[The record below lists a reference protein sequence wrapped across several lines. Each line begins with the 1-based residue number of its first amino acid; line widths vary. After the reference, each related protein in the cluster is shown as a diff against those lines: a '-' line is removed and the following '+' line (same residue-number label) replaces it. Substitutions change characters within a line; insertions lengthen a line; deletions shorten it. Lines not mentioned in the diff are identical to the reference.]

1 MHTLTLNFRMHS
13 TSGDGGTSL
22 NLLRIIIM
30 NKINFKM
37 YGNLVSEK
45 DATGEIARIY
55 NELRETVGNIMP
67 HLQLHAT
74 YAIEDME
81 CFMNPM
87 KLTRNH
93 PDVPLIWFAL
103 MRLYIAKKENFPYCI
118 SLNKNMLYKF
128 NISDK
133 QIEEYTNNIDTAP
146 LNFREILL
154 LKKALKSIYDSHNF
168 NKNDFDELR
177 KEGYTDKTI
186 YQIITYSTG
195 FIGIAKRLNTY
206 LVKEN

>member
-1 MHTLTLNFRMHS
+1 
-13 TSGDGGTSL
+13 
-22 NLLRIIIM
+22 M